1 MAVAKAGEVGPW
13 QATEKSLERNVNLS
27 NGWRKPMK
35 PSQALQAHRAEIRRI
50 VLMNRAQNP
59 RVFGSVLRGD
69 DTEASD
75 LDLLVDTTA
84 QTSLLDIARI
94 QHTLRRVLGVPV
106 DVLTPKALPEKFR
119 AAVVAQAQPV

>member
-1 MAVAKAGEVGPW
+1 MKWVRILTGKPALA
-13 QATEKSLERNVNLS
+13 KSLAHNVNWS
-27 NGWRKPMK
+27 NKRRSTMK
-35 PSQALQAHRAEIRRI
+35 PSQALESHRAEIRRI

-59 RVFGSVLRGD
+59 RVSGSVLRGD
-69 DTEASD
+69 DTAGSD
-75 LDLLVDTTA
+75 LDLLVDSTA

-94 QHTLRRVLGVPV
+94 QHTLQRVLGVPV